1 MKKLRQVRRPARG
14 RARIQPKPS
23 DFITMLHF
31 FGLLSKRSDN
41 PRQSENNSSQIS
53 PVYLRELYFM

>member
-1 MKKLRQVRRPARG
+1 MKKLRQPARG

-23 DFITMLHF
+23 DSMTMLHF

-41 PRQSENNSSQIS
+41 PRQSEDNSTKIS
-53 PVYLRELYFM
+53 PVYFRELHFM

>member
-1 MKKLRQVRRPARG
+1 MKKLRQVRWPARG
-14 RARIQPKPS
+14 RARIQPKPL